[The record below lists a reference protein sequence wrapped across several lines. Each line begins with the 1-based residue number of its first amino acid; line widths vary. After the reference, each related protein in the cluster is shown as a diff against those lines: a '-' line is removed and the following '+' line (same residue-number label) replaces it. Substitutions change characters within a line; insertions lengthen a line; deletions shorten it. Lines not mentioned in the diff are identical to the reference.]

1 MKLLKEKP
9 VYNTVVYN
17 NIGRSC
23 GQGVRRQSCKLK
35 ILGSNPSRSFFSKI
49 YVKYNYSFI
58 VNCHV
63 NTHTVQVLQYKYYNT
78 TESVTLD
85 ILWKD

>member
-17 NIGRSC
+17 NTGRSC

-35 ILGSNPSRSFFSKI
+35 ILGSNPSRSFISKI
-49 YVKYNYSFI
+49 YVKYNYTFI
-58 VNCHV
+58 VNWHAY
-63 NTHTVQVLQYKYYNT
+63 THTVQVLQYN
-78 TESVTLD
+78 
-85 ILWKD
+85 

>member
-49 YVKYNYSFI
+49 YVKYNYSFT

-63 NTHTVQVLQYKYYNT
+63 NTYTVQVLQYKYYNT